1 MLVWDENRCC
11 LLVHSLT
18 GKSESTWRCN
28 CRRTSFPLGLILAE
42 DLVKPTFESP
52 RYSVLVPKGSVDQA
66 ETETKVT
73 KNQGKGQRQG
83 GDDVDGELSSW
94 FPSRHQV
101 PEHEENARLIERE
114 IFNGLQESDE

>member
-1 MLVWDENRCC
+1 ML
-11 LLVHSLT
+11 LHSLT

-28 CRRTSFPLGLILAE
+28 YRRTSFPFELILAE

-66 ETETKVT
+66 ETETEVT
-73 KNQGKGQRQG
+73 KDQGKGRRQG
-83 GDDVDGELSSW
+83 DDDVDGDLSSW
-94 FPSRHQV
+94 SPSRHQV
-101 PEHEENARLIERE
+101 PKHEENARLIERE